1 VRRLLTVGVAVGAL
15 SVLSVPPASA
25 TGKNP
30 PTSCGVGSA
39 VSEATQVLGGI
50 GKAAHELELGNVGE
64 VIKPFHELVKE
75 NC

>member
-1 VRRLLTVGVAVGAL
+1 VRRLLTVAIAVGAL
-15 SVLSVPPASA
+15 SVVSVPPASA

-39 VSEATQVLGGI
+39 VSETTQEVGGI
-50 GKAAHELELGNVGE
+50 GKAAHELEFGNVGE

-75 NC
+75 TC